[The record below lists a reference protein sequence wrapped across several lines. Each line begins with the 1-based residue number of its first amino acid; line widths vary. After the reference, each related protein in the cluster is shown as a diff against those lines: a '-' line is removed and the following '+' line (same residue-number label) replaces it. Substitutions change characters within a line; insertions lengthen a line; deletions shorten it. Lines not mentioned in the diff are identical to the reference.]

1 MFLKNTVISGYRLE
15 DNHVPQICRDVV
27 VSVHGQCNGKKN
39 TVRMSREILAM
50 HSVLIGATGSGKTN
64 LLKQILPQLISTL
77 SSSDVML
84 VFDSKM
90 DFVDLHR
97 EKDLVVSNCHKGNE
111 WNIFMDVVSDGW
123 DITSIEENADEIAE
137 LLFAD
142 AISNSNQ
149 PFFPRAARDIFSA
162 IVQAMCRIGANNK
175 KYRVEWMNNMVL
187 KRYISQIDAVK
198 LKEFLKEY
206 PDLSGVLKYVGNGC
220 SDQSLGVFAELQ
232 SVVNNIFVGSF
243 NQNGRLSI
251 RHVVK
256 ERQARVLYVEYDPSN
271 GASIKPTYQ
280 TLVDLFLKEALSTR
294 NIRRGNV
301 YVICDELKML
311 PRLHYFEDALNFGRS
326 LGISVICGIQSMQ
339 QLYETY
345 GEFGGKNIAAGFQS
359 VFCFCTHDEETRN
372 YIQSLYGKNMCL
384 MQYST
389 PSGNIKE
396 ERVTGYCIEEWD
408 MVSLKRG
415 EAIIGLPFEK
425 PFRFLFDRYGG

>member
-1 MFLKNTVISGYRLE
+1 
-15 DNHVPQICRDVV
+15 
-27 VSVHGQCNGKKN
+27 
-39 TVRMSREILAM
+39 
-50 HSVLIGATGSGKTN
+50 
-64 LLKQILPQLISTL
+64 
-77 SSSDVML
+77 ML

-280 TLVDLFLKEALSTR
+280 TLVDLFLKEAFI
-294 NIRRGNV
+294 N
-301 YVICDELKML
+301 
-311 PRLHYFEDALNFGRS
+311 
-326 LGISVICGIQSMQ
+326 
-339 QLYETY
+339 
-345 GEFGGKNIAAGFQS
+345 
-359 VFCFCTHDEETRN
+359 
-372 YIQSLYGKNMCL
+372 
-384 MQYST
+384 
-389 PSGNIKE
+389 
-396 ERVTGYCIEEWD
+396 
-408 MVSLKRG
+408 
-415 EAIIGLPFEK
+415 
-425 PFRFLFDRYGG
+425 